1 MGVSR
6 SRSGEEGLSKL
17 PALGF
22 AGLAAIGAVRL
33 CTVTL
38 SAFIYFFIVK
48 WNEAMEPRLGL
59 PRWLS
64 GK

>member
-22 AGLAAIGAVRL
+22 AGLAATGAVRL

-38 SAFIYFFIVK
+38 SAFIYCFIVK
-48 WNEAMEPRLGL
+48 WNEAMEPRLTL
-59 PRWLS
+59 PRWPS